1 MKNNSQ
7 TNGCPRPS
15 AERKFKLPLAG
26 GVFWA
31 LVAGFSLLAQE
42 AVSQTLRLGP
52 FDMLLRGSVLG
63 AYDSNVDDVYPEE
76 ENPHLQKGDFYWM
89 PGLTLSSQSAPM
101 RPSTTVNVGAGLAY
115 QDFFV
120 RSDLDTAVYNAN
132 LNFETTHPRLTLSG
146 MAGVDYSVDGVED
159 EYIPGG
165 VKRDPVLTQDAN
177 LLANWNYR
185 KLRLESSANFSSERH
200 DYEEY
205 KDGDQDETVLMVG
218 AYLDNV
224 SRLSLFGTLQNTDT
238 LFIRSDEEEDETEL
252 NLGADLRLFSWGGF
266 YYTWTRTETVYTPS
280 EEETDET
287 ENEFG
292 ISGAI
297 PVDLLAHPKI
307 TYSLGIEYKEETAV
321 DGTVTKTWGPVHTI
335 TMSDELQLTK
345 TVLLAGSAEWS
356 DDLDEDEVTF
366 TYHISLSQQ
375 IGPRAQH
382 ALTFTQEPQ
391 STFGSTADTE
401 TTTYGY
407 SFGVEDLIF
416 YNLSMNLGASYE
428 ESTPLGEGG
437 GETEKTP
444 MLTFGLDHT
453 RQISRKLFR
462 VIAYTYTYEDSNF
475 HKYGPNQKYLITYG
489 LNYDF

>member
-1 MKNNSQ
+1 MSELSQ
-7 TNGCPRPS
+7 TNGREYSP
-15 AERKFKLPLAG
+15 AEWRSKLPLG
-26 GVFWA
+26 GVIYLA
-31 LVAGFSLLAQE
+31 LFVGFFLWVQE
-42 AVSQTLRLGP
+42 AFSQTFRVGP
-52 FDMLLRGSVLG
+52 FDMLLRGSALV
-63 AYDSNVDDVYPEE
+63 AYDSNVDDAYPEE
-76 ENPHLQKGDFYWM
+76 EKLHLRKDDFYWM

-101 RPSTTVNVGAGLAY
+101 RPSTKVNVGAGLAY
-115 QDFFV
+115 QDYFV
-120 RSDLDTAVYNAN
+120 RSDLDTALYNAN
-132 LNFETTHPRLTLSG
+132 LNFQTTHPRLTLEG
-146 MAGVDYSVDGVED
+146 TAGVDYSVDGVED

-165 VKRDPVLTQDAN
+165 VSRDPVLTQNAN

-185 KLRLESSANFSSERH
+185 KMRLESSANFSSERH

-218 AYLDNV
+218 AYLDDV

-238 LFIRSDEEEDETEL
+238 LFILRDEEEDETEL
-252 NLGADLRLFSWGGF
+252 NLGADLRLFSWGGL
-266 YYTWTRTETVYTPS
+266 YYTWTRTETVYSPS
-280 EEETDET
+280 GEEKDDT

-307 TYSLGIEYKEETAV
+307 TYSLGIEYKEETAI

-335 TMSDELQLTK
+335 SVSDELQLTK
-345 TVLLAGSAEWS
+345 TVLLAGSAEWK

-366 TYHISLSQQ
+366 IYNISLSQQ

-382 ALTFTQEPQ
+382 SLTFTQEPQ
-391 STFGSTADTE
+391 STFGSTADTQ

-407 SFGVEDLIF
+407 NFSVKDLIF
-416 YNLSMNLGASYE
+416 YNLSMNAGASYE
-428 ESTPLGEGG
+428 ESTPLGDGG

-444 MLTFGLDHT
+444 MLTFGLEHN
-453 RQISRKLFR
+453 RQLSRKLSR